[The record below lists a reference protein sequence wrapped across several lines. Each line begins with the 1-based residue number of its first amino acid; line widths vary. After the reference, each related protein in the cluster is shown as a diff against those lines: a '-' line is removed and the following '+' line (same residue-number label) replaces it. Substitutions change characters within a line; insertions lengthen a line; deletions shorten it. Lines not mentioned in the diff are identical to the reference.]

1 MTAKTHRAK
10 PHRHTRWR
18 SSWMAATL
26 AAAMTLGAVSPAA
39 WAQQTIS
46 GPIRLPSL
54 GESAN
59 SDLSVATERRLGEQ
73 IMREGRRDPQYLDD
87 PVLLEYINSLW
98 LRLVQAARLKGDID
112 PEIDRAFA
120 WEAFLVKDRSVNAFA
135 MPGGYIGMHL
145 GLIAITNTADQL
157 ASVLA
162 HELTHVSQRHIA
174 RSIAPQQSAS
184 LMALAGLLLAVAVVG
199 RSNNADGANA
209 ALLGGQAAALQT
221 QLNFSREMEREA
233 DRIGFGLMAAAGFS
247 TAGMA
252 AMFERLDLANRLND
266 NNGYPYLRS
275 HPLTIDRISEA
286 RSRTLF
292 AGVRAP
298 PPTLLHSLMQA
309 RARVLM
315 DDSTQALGRH
325 NGGTS
330 SPELADQA
338 AALYAGALA
347 NSRLS
352 NHGQALAQVQQAL
365 ALALKASPREP
376 AGERA
381 LYLLLAEVHLAAGQA
396 AAADAALAQVQAQV
410 QVRVQ
415 AQAQPRASTVSENA
429 SPNSFN
435 RTPRPLLLMRSE
447 AALLAAGGSSAAL
460 AAGGSSAAPAGSDP
474 GRQNL
479 RDSTEALQ
487 TWLADHP
494 LDAAAWGLLSR
505 SSAALGLELRALR
518 AGAEARAALG
528 DITGA
533 IDRLRAAQQASRI
546 GQGQDFIEG
555 SVIDVRLRQLLSL
568 RRELTLEARG
578 MRDTSRE
585 PGEPGEPQTR

>member
-1 MTAKTHRAK
+1 MHPPMTDTTHRAQ
-10 PHRHTRWR
+10 PPRHSRWR
-18 SSWMAATL
+18 PRWMAATL
-26 AAAMTLGAVSPAA
+26 AAAMTLGALSPAA

-98 LRLVQAARLKGDID
+98 LRLVQAARMKGDID

-184 LMALAGLLLAVAVVG
+184 LMALAGLLLAVAVAG
-199 RSNNADGANA
+199 RSNNVDGANA
-209 ALLGGQAAALQT
+209 AMLGGQAAALQT

-275 HPLTIDRISEA
+275 HPLTVDRISEA

-292 AGVRAP
+292 AGVQAP

-330 SPELADQA
+330 SPLLADQA

-347 NSRLS
+347 NARLA
-352 NHGQALAQVQQAL
+352 NHAQALAQVQQAQ
-365 ALALKASPREP
+365 ALALKANPREP

-381 LYLLLAEVHLAAGQA
+381 LYLLLAEIHLAAGQA
-396 AAADAALAQVQAQV
+396 AAANAALAQVQAQLQTQSQTSTV
-410 QVRVQ
+410 
-415 AQAQPRASTVSENA
+415 RASA
-429 SPNSFN
+429 GLNSFN

-447 AALLAAGGSSAAL
+447 AALLAG
-460 AAGGSSAAPAGSDP
+460 GGSSAAPAGGAPDP
-474 GRQNL
+474 QTL

-494 LDAAAWGLLSR
+494 QDAAAWELLSR

-533 IDRLRAAQQASRI
+533 IDRLRAAQQASRG

-578 MRDTSRE
+578 IRDTSRE
-585 PGEPGEPQTR
+585 PGEPQIR